1 MPKVLI
7 AGGGVHGTFLSHAL
21 TRTGALDTDD
31 ITVLDPHP
39 EPLEVWRRQ
48 TRATGMRYLRS
59 PSSHNLD
66 LDFRALR
73 EFARRRETDPAT
85 AGAGATPAAGAAAG
99 DEAAP
104 LFIPPYARPTLEL
117 FNAHAAEVIAEAA
130 LTARRRRARLLDV
143 EARTDGV
150 RVRTDDGEE
159 GADFLILAVGR
170 TEMPFR
176 PAWARGLSAGGGGAG
191 ARPGSVPGSEA
202 PVVHVF
208 DPDFDPGRLEQA
220 AAPVV
225 VGGGVTAA
233 QVACHAARRSG
244 RGVVLLTRGPLR
256 VGQFDSEP
264 CFIGPR
270 CLADFLAEPTPAA
283 RRKYIGKAR
292 YPGTMPWDVEQTLL
306 AEKRVAILEHEVAGI
321 EPTGV
326 ADTAG
331 GRLRIHLR
339 GEVQSVESDL
349 VVLATG
355 FERRLPLSGIIADLA
370 RRNGLSTGPCG
381 SPVPDRYLRW
391 HPRVL
396 VTGTLGELEIGPAA
410 PNIIGAH
417 LAARR
422 LVPFFRGDHGGL
434 PADDARDIAWTA
446 LTHYLGN

>member
-1 MPKVLI
+1 MPKVII

-21 TRTGALDTDD
+21 TRTGALDRDD

-73 EFARRRETDPAT
+73 EFARRREADPAAAGVT
-85 AGAGATPAAGAAAG
+85 AAGEGAAAG
-99 DEAAP
+99 EASP

-117 FNAHAAEVIAEAA
+117 FNAHAAQVIEEAA
-130 LTARRRRARLLDV
+130 LTERRQRARLLDV
-143 EARTDGV
+143 DARADGV
-150 RVRTDDGEE
+150 RIRTDDGEE

-176 PAWARGLSAGGGGAG
+176 PTWARGLLAGGAG
-191 ARPGSVPGSEA
+191 ARPRL
-202 PVVHVF
+202 VHVF
-208 DPDFDPGRLEQA
+208 DPDFDPERLDQA

-225 VGGGVTAA
+225 IGGGVTAA

-244 RGVVLLTRGPLR
+244 RRVVLLTRGPLR

-270 CLADFLAEPTPAA
+270 CLTGFLAEPTPAA
-283 RRKYIGKAR
+283 RRRYIEEAR
-292 YPGTMPWDVEQTLL
+292 HPGTMPWDVEQTLL
-306 AEKRVAILEHEVAGI
+306 GDERVAIVEREVAGI
-321 EPTGV
+321 EQAG
-326 ADTAG
+326 AEDTAG

-339 GEVQSVESDL
+339 DEVQPVESDL

-355 FERRLPLSGIIADLA
+355 FERRLPLSGIVADLA
-370 RRNGLSTGPCG
+370 RRHRLSTGPYG

-391 HPRVL
+391 HPRVF
-396 VTGTLGELEIGPAA
+396 VTGALGELEIGPAA

-422 LVPFFRGDHGGL
+422 LVPFFRGDYGGS
-434 PADDARDIAWTA
+434 AGDARDIAWTA
-446 LTHYLGN
+446 LTHYLEN

>member
-1 MPKVLI
+1 
-7 AGGGVHGTFLSHAL
+7 
-21 TRTGALDTDD
+21 
-31 ITVLDPHP
+31 
-39 EPLEVWRRQ
+39 
-48 TRATGMRYLRS
+48 MRYLRS

-73 EFARRRETDPAT
+73 EFARRRGADPTAVTADPA
-85 AGAGATPAAGAAAG
+85 AAAAADG
-99 DEAAP
+99 EAAP

-130 LTARRRRARLLDV
+130 LTAPRRHARLLDV
-143 EARTDGV
+143 EARADGV

-176 PAWARGLSAGGGGAG
+176 PAWARGLSPGGAG
-191 ARPGSVPGSEA
+191 ARPR
-202 PVVHVF
+202 VVHVF
-208 DPDFDPGRLEQA
+208 DPDFDPERLEHA

-225 VGGGVTAA
+225 IGGGVTAA

-244 RGVVLLTRGPLR
+244 RQVVLLTRGPLR

-270 CLADFLAEPTPAA
+270 CLAGFLAEPTPAA
-283 RRKYIGKAR
+283 RREYIEEAR
-292 YPGTMPWDVEQTLL
+292 HPGTMPWDVEQTLL
-306 AEKRVAILEHEVAGI
+306 AEERVTILEDDVSGI
-321 EPTGV
+321 EPAGV
-326 ADTAG
+326 ADAVG
-331 GRLRIHLR
+331 GMLRVHLR
-339 GEVQSVESDL
+339 DEVQPVESDL

-370 RRNGLSTGPCG
+370 HRHGLPTGPYG

-396 VTGTLGELEIGPAA
+396 VTGALGELEIGPAA

-422 LVPFFRGDHGGL
+422 IVPFFRDDLDSTSG
-434 PADDARDIAWTA
+434 DARDIAWTA
-446 LTHYLGN
+446 LTHYLEN